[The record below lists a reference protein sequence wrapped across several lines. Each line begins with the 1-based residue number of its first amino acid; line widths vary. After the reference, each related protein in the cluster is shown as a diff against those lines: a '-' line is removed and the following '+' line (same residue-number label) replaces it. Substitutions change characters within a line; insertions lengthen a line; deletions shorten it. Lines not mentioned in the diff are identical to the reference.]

1 MKKALVYTAILTLL
15 TVWSCRDKFLEFNPP
30 PNQFT
35 DVTFFK
41 TADQFNAFVI
51 GTYTELLRFSD
62 WSQMMGY
69 ISQEARPKSTIP
81 MDLTA
86 YMVPTQDR
94 IKNYWQ
100 SMYMISSRS
109 NTLLAKLKEAPETV
123 SEADKARTEGESK
136 FLRGFAYFHIARAF
150 GNAPLLL
157 EPYSIS
163 QTTAECTPEDQIW
176 DQVIADLTAASQ
188 KLPTRAEWGDANYG
202 RATKGAAL
210 AFLAN
215 AYMYKKNWAEA
226 AKASED
232 LIAMNSNKLAVTPR
246 AAFSEALTPENTGE
260 SIFEVQY
267 RDGGFEW
274 SNQIQTG
281 SLIGAFTAPDGIS
294 GNYAPFGGW
303 GEMVLGQDLR
313 NSMAPL
319 DERRT
324 LIVREGE
331 TYKGERM
338 AEPVILGTTFKLTQ
352 KNVDFST
359 KFWLGKSG
367 DVDGSNISLMRYAEF
382 LLNYAEILFEQGKT
396 TEAYAQLNAV
406 RNRAKLPGLAV
417 SGDRETFMRAL
428 MNERRWELN
437 TEPNMWFHYTRTGRL
452 KDLKDAQGQP
462 YDPKYNKLPIPQ
474 SERDQNPKICQNNG
488 Y

>member
-1 MKKALVYTAILTLL
+1 
-15 TVWSCRDKFLEFNPP
+15 
-30 PNQFT
+30 
-35 DVTFFK
+35 
-41 TADQFNAFVI
+41 
-51 GTYTELLRFSD
+51 
-62 WSQMMGY
+62 
-69 ISQEARPKSTIP
+69 

-86 YMVPTQDR
+86 YMVPTQGTIR
-94 IKNYWQ
+94 NYWQ
-100 SMYMISSRS
+100 SMYMIGSRA
-109 NTLLAKLKEAPETV
+109 NILLAKLEDPQATI
-123 SEADKARTEGESK
+123 SEADRARIEGETK
-136 FLRGFAYFHIARAF
+136 FLRGLAYFNIARAF

-157 EPYSIS
+157 ETYSIS
-163 QTTAECTPEDQIW
+163 QTTVNCTPEDQIW
-176 DQVIADLTAASQ
+176 DQVIADLTVASQ
-188 KLPTRAEWGDANYG
+188 KLPTRAEWGNANYG

-215 AYMYKKNWAEA
+215 AHMYKKNWAEA

-232 LIAMNSNKLAVTPR
+232 LIAMNNYKLAVTPR
-246 AAFSEALTPENTGE
+246 AAFTEALTPENTGE

-274 SNQIQTG
+274 SNQVQTG

-313 NSMAPL
+313 NSMDPL
-319 DERRT
+319 DARRN

-338 AEPVILGTTFKLTQ
+338 TEPVILGTTFKLTQ

-359 KFWLGKSG
+359 KYWLGKSG
-367 DVDGSNISLMRYAEF
+367 DVDGSNVPMMRYSEF

-396 TEAYAQLNAV
+396 TEAYTQLNAV
-406 RNRAKLPGLAV
+406 RKRANLSDLPV
-417 SGDRETFMRAL
+417 SGDREMFMKAL

-437 TEPNMWFHYTRTGRL
+437 TEPNMWFYYTRTGRL

-462 YDPKYNKLPIPQ
+462 YDPRYNKLPIPQ
-474 SERDQNPKICQNNG
+474 SERDQNPNLCQNEG

>member
-1 MKKALVYTAILTLL
+1 MKKALVYTAMLTLL

-41 TADQFNAFVI
+41 TADQFNSFVI

-62 WSQMMGY
+62 WTQMMGY

-109 NTLLAKLKEAPETV
+109 NTLLAKLKEATV
-123 SEADKARTEGESK
+123 SEADRARIEGESE
-136 FLRGFAYFHIARAF
+136 FLRGFAYFQIARAF

-163 QTTAECTPEDQIW
+163 QTTVECTPEDQIW

-215 AYMYKKNWAEA
+215 AHMYKKNWAEA

-232 LIAMNSNKLAVTPR
+232 LIAMNSYKLAVTPR
-246 AAFSEALTPENTGE
+246 AAFTEALTPENTGE

-274 SNQIQTG
+274 SNQVQTG

-303 GEMVLGQDLR
+303 GEMVLGQDIR
-313 NSMAPL
+313 NSMDPL
-319 DERRT
+319 DERRN
-324 LIVREGE
+324 LIVREGD

-338 AEPVILGTTFKLTQ
+338 TEPVILGTTFKLTQ

-359 KFWLGKSG
+359 KYWLGKSG

-382 LLNYAEILFEQGKT
+382 P
-396 TEAYAQLNAV
+396 AQLRRNSV
-406 RNRAKLPGLAV
+406 RTRQNYGSLRPAQCRPEPGQTTRSGRIRRPGSVYEGLDERTTLGTEYRTQHVV
-417 SGDRETFMRAL
+417 SL
-428 MNERRWELN
+428 
-437 TEPNMWFHYTRTGRL
+437 H
-452 KDLKDAQGQP
+452 P
-462 YDPKYNKLPIPQ
+462 Y
-474 SERDQNPKICQNNG
+474 G
-488 Y
+488 

>member
-1 MKKALVYTAILTLL
+1 MKKALVYTAILALL
-15 TVWSCRDKFLEFNPP
+15 TVWSCKDKFLEFNPP

-41 TADQFNAFVI
+41 TPEQFNSFVI
-51 GTYTELLRFSD
+51 GTYTELLRYTD
-62 WSQMMGY
+62 WAQMMGY

-81 MDLTA
+81 MDLPG
-86 YMVPTQDR
+86 YMVATQDR

-100 SMYMISSRS
+100 SMYVISSRT
-109 NTLLAKLKEAPETV
+109 NILLAKLKEAPATV
-123 SEADKARTEGESK
+123 SAADRVKVEGEAQ
-136 FLRGFAYFHIARAF
+136 FLRGFAYFNIARSF
-150 GNAPLLL
+150 GDAPLLL
-157 EPYSIS
+157 ETYSIS
-163 QTTAECTPEDQIW
+163 QTTVQCTPEDKIW
-176 DQVIADLTAASQ
+176 DQVIVDLTAASQ
-188 KLPTRAEWGDANYG
+188 NLPTREQWGNTNYG

-215 AYMYKKNWAEA
+215 AHMYKKNWAEA

-232 LIAMNSNKLAVTPR
+232 LIAMNNYKLATTSR
-246 AAFSEALTPENTGE
+246 AAFTEALTPENIGE

-274 SNQIQTG
+274 SNQVQTG

-303 GEMVLGQDLR
+303 GEMVLGQDIR
-313 NSMAPL
+313 NSMDPL
-319 DERRT
+319 DDRRS

-338 AEPVILGTTFKLTQ
+338 SEPVILGTTFPITQ

-359 KFWLGKSG
+359 KYWLGKSG
-367 DVDGSNISLMRYAEF
+367 DVVGSNVPLMRYAEF
-382 LLNYAEILFEQGKT
+382 LLNYAEILFEQGKFPQ
-396 TEAYAQLNAV
+396 AYAQLNAV
-406 RNRAKLPGLAV
+406 RTRAKLPDLAV
-417 SGDRETFMRAL
+417 SGDREMFMMAL

-437 TEPNMWFHYTRTGRL
+437 TEPNLWFHYTRTGRL

-462 YDPKYNKLPIPQ
+462 YDPTYNKFPIPQ
-474 SERDQNPKICQNNG
+474 SERDQNPNLCQNKG

>member
-1 MKKALVYTAILTLL
+1 MKKALFYTAMLALL
-15 TVWSCRDKFLEFNPP
+15 MVGSCKDKFLEFNPP

-41 TADQFNAFVI
+41 TADQFNSFVI
-51 GTYTELLRFSD
+51 GTYTELLRYTD
-62 WSQMMGY
+62 WTQMMGY
-69 ISQEARPKSTIP
+69 ISQEARPKSTVP
-81 MDLTA
+81 FSLDA
-86 YMVPTQDR
+86 YMVPTQGT
-94 IKNYWQ
+94 ISNYWQ
-100 SMYMISSRS
+100 SMYQIVGRA
-109 NTLLAKLKEAPETV
+109 NVLEAKL
-123 SEADKARTEGESK
+123 ADPQATLSDADRIRIEGEAK
-136 FLRGFAYFHIARAF
+136 FLRGLAYFNIARSF
-150 GNAPLLL
+150 GDAPLLL
-157 EPYSIS
+157 KPYSLS
-163 QTTAECTPEDQIW
+163 QTTVECTPEDQIW
-176 DQVIADLTAASQ
+176 DQVIADLTVASAQ
-188 KLPTRAEWGDANYG
+188 LPTRAEWGDANYG

-226 AKASED
+226 AKASEA
-232 LIAMNSNKLAVTPR
+232 LTAMNTYKLAVTPR
-246 AAFSEALTPENTGE
+246 AAFTEALTPENMGE

-281 SLIGAFTAPDGIS
+281 TLLGAFTAPDGIS

-313 NSMAPL
+313 NSMDPL
-319 DERRT
+319 DERRS

-338 AEPVILGTTFKLTQ
+338 TEPVILGTTFKLTQ

-359 KFWLGKSG
+359 KYWLGKSG
-367 DVDGSNISLMRYAEF
+367 DVVGSNLPLMRYAEF

-406 RNRAKLPGLAV
+406 RARAKLPALAV
-417 SGDRETFMRAL
+417 SGDKETFMTAL

-437 TEPNMWFHYTRTGRL
+437 MEPNLWFHYTRTGRL
-452 KDLKDAQGQP
+452 KNLKDAQGQP